1 MVNGFINLG
10 LSRNVPGSASRD
22 HSNRRRGVR
31 CLQRAL
37 PAAMLAMSGGF
48 LAWFGRL
55 MGVTAIAFFAVA
67 VG

>member
-1 MVNGFINLG
+1 VLPF
-10 LSRNVPGSASRD
+10 
-22 HSNRRRGVR
+22 
-31 CLQRAL
+31 AL